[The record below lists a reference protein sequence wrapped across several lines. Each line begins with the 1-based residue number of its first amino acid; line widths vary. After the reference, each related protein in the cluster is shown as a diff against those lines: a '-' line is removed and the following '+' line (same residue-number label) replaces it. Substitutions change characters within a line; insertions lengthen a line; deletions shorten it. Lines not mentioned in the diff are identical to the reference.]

1 MNSSNC
7 VHIRVCCA
15 LVNNR
20 HCIYC
25 TIEPNLKIVPE
36 VRVKTAVA
44 GKAVAGKAVAIAS
57 VTASLVAASYLL

>member
-44 GKAVAGKAVAIAS
+44 GKAVAIAS